1 MQPRNLPLA
10 VGVLV
15 LLEPLDDGA
24 DAEPHAASTS
34 AALATAAVIID
45 LLNSYL
51 LDEGSAT
58 LPKRP
63 PALLTALAGQ
73 GRMTSPL
80 RDCPKGSPA
89 GTSAEGVSRSLDSA
103 DAKLRRLIACYRYPA
118 SCCDAGSHGVDGVL
132 ISEAD
137 GDGD

>member
-15 LLEPLDDGA
+15 LLEPLDGA

-58 LPKRP
+58 LPS
-63 PALLTALAGQ
+63 G
-73 GRMTSPL
+73 
-80 RDCPKGSPA
+80 
-89 GTSAEGVSRSLDSA
+89 
-103 DAKLRRLIACYRYPA
+103 RRLCSQPLPA
-118 SCCDAGSHGVDGVL
+118 RAG
-132 ISEAD
+132 
-137 GDGD
+137 

>member
-1 MQPRNLPLA
+1 MQHRNLPLA

-58 LPKRP
+58 LPS
-63 PALLTALAGQ
+63 G
-73 GRMTSPL
+73 
-80 RDCPKGSPA
+80 
-89 GTSAEGVSRSLDSA
+89 
-103 DAKLRRLIACYRYPA
+103 RRLCSQPLPA
-118 SCCDAGSHGVDGVL
+118 RAG
-132 ISEAD
+132 
-137 GDGD
+137 